1 MTIWWCMAVVNH
13 HRLFKNAFWAVS
25 EFAHQSAPKHVNC
38 ADRKIR
44 KKHLKND
51 SAMKSNRERLLRWLF
66 GGVWQLSIIT
76 GCSKMLS
83 EQFLNSPIR
92 RIESA
97 DSADSIRRSANSRAD
112 WEMMFSEPKN
122 ESEQILWLGWLLE
135 SAFGTAD
142 HREIAEL
149 LSHRR
154 NTWFEFGVFS
164 EKKTFFFEKF
174 VIFLKNLSM
183 GKSRKWHQK
192 MFLRWN
198 QKRSGF
204 SNPFRPPGIVG
215 EVSADTR
222 SSKISSRLFC
232 MLNSP
237 QFA

>member
-13 HRLFKNAFWAVS
+13 HKLFKNALKVVS
-25 EFAHQSAPKHVNC
+25 FEFAGFA
-38 ADRKIR
+38 
-44 KKHLKND
+44 
-51 SAMKSNRERLLRWLF
+51 
-66 GGVWQLSIIT
+66 
-76 GCSKMLS
+76 
-83 EQFLNSPIR
+83 LNSPDSPDR
-92 RIESA
+92 RIQGR
-97 DSADSIRRSANSRAD
+97 IGKWCFRN
-112 WEMMFSEPKN
+112 PKN

-222 SSKISSRLFC
+222 NSKISIRRIRRFGG
-232 MLNSP
+232 LNPPNRRIRRIESAESADWETAQKSH
-237 QFA
+237 QFWLSELQK